1 MPMDFAA
8 VLGAVALLKLLP
20 RRLRNL
26 HVVPIG
32 AAVAAFLLMQVVWL
46 PIQSAY
52 AATEPTYRDHVG
64 LGILI
69 GTVFNRAEYRGGV
82 IAVPGD
88 EPTHVYTMVRY
99 GGVSGNRITSEV
111 YDPFYYLPAGYHYA

>member
-32 AAVAAFLLMQVVWL
+32 AAVGAVLLMQVVWL

-69 GTVFNRAEYRGGV
+69 GSVYHRGEYRGRA
-82 IAVPGD
+82 IAVPRD
-88 EPTHVYTMVRY
+88 APTPVYTMVR
-99 GGVSGNRITSEV
+99 SGR
-111 YDPFYYLPAGYHYA
+111 LPRDCTTRDFHD